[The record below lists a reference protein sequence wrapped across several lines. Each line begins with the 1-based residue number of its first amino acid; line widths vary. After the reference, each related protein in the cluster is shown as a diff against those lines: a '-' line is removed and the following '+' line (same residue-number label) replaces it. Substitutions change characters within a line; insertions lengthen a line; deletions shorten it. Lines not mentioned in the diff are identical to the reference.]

1 MSAASEEILLQILQ
15 LESLLTESKTSGK
28 NTSVIEQQLTELREK
43 FLTMNEN
50 LKNNG
55 SVLKG

>member
-28 NTSVIEQQLTELREK
+28 NTSAIEQQLTELREK